1 MRRFIARRAS
11 DLTVPSSNLSPQ
23 FSYEKSSLLNTDSIP
38 KLVDM
43 INRSDGLVIRDSMDM
58 DDYLEPNSPDSPLL
72 KSTEAVLNDLQ
83 NQDLDPET
91 LMDEQ
96 RAIEADL
103 QTQQLID
110 PAIRLLQASNAI
122 PDDLKSG
129 LPLGDTT
136 VSLMVDKC
144 KQLMDQE
151 PKTRAKKR
159 QASINKQE
167 SRKKQH
173 SEEARVEAAS
183 PKWLPQTNEDFG
195 LECSRF
201 G

>member
-1 MRRFIARRAS
+1 M
-11 DLTVPSSNLSPQ
+11 SSINSNEANHSSGNLPQTSLSPL
-23 FSYEKSSLLNTDSIP
+23 SANPDSIP
-38 KLVDM
+38 KLFDM
-43 INRSDGLVIRDSMDM
+43 RNRSDGLVIRDSMDT
-58 DDYLEPNSPDSPLL
+58 DDYLEPKSPDSPLL

-83 NQDLDPET
+83 SQDLDPES

-103 QTQQLID
+103 ETQQLID
-110 PAIRLLQASNAI
+110 PAIRLLQASNVV

-136 VSLMVDKC
+136 VSLMLDKG
-144 KQLMDQE
+144 KQSMDQE
-151 PKTRAKKR
+151 PKTRAKK
-159 QASINKQE
+159 QQTSINKQE

-183 PKWLPQTNEDFG
+183 PHWLPADK
-195 LECSRF
+195 
-201 G
+201 